1 MSDVIKKPSPSVI
14 RLIKAGDELAVFDT
28 IVLGH
33 GDNGLW
39 PLSGQKIIKL
49 IDAAVSPNTPERG
62 YKPTIGIIDGP
73 NGIEAMTC
81 LQLDQMWY
89 TESWYLSEMF
99 NFVHP
104 DYRRSKHVQ
113 ALMAFQRQFADNMS
127 KAIGSR
133 VTLITGV
140 MTKKRLEAKM
150 HLFGRRYP
158 QIGAI
163 FAYNLDDAN
172 ASETFNQRHAE
183 TIRSPAPVE
192 TKQRRNYGG

>member
-14 RLIKAGDELAVFDT
+14 RLIKAGDELAVFDM

-49 IDAAVSPNTPERG
+49 IDAAVSPNMPEKG
-62 YKPTIGIIDGP
+62 YKPTIGIIDGA

-81 LQLDQMWY
+81 LLLDQMWY
-89 TESWYLSEMF
+89 SDTWYLSELF

-104 DYRRSKHVQ
+104 DFRKSKHIQ
-113 ALMAFQRQFADNMS
+113 ALMAFQKQFADNMS
-127 KAIGSR
+127 KAIGSK

-140 MTKKRLEAKM
+140 LSKKRLEAKM

-158 QIGAI
+158 QVGAI
-163 FAYNLDDAN
+163 FAYNLDDDTAK
-172 ASETFNQRHAE
+172 ETFNQRQPE
-183 TIRSPAPVE
+183 ILRSPAPVE
-192 TKQRRNYGG
+192 IRQRRITG